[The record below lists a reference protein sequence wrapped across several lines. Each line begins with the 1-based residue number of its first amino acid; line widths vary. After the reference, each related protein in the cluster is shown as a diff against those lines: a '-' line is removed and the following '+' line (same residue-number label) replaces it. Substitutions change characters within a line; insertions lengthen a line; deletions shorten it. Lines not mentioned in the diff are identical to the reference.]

1 MKETPQVPTSG
12 QVAAIHISKAHY
24 EEMEPLDSARVIED
38 LGIEGDRYAIK
49 RGLNR
54 SRRQVLLMDR
64 ETLEELGLSPGTV
77 RENITTSGLDIYSLA
92 SGQRVGIGPQV
103 ILEIT
108 EPCDPCERMDA
119 IRPGLKEQLRGHRG
133 MLTRVV
139 QGGEFSVGD
148 PISVMGPPA

>member
-1 MKETPQVPTSG
+1 MKDTPQVPTSG
-12 QVAAIHISKAHY
+12 QVEAIHISKAHY
-24 EEMEPLDSARVIED
+24 KEMEHLKSARVIND

-54 SRRQVLLMDR
+54 SKRQVLLMDR
-64 ETLEELGLSPGTV
+64 ETLEELSLSPGMV

-103 ILEIT
+103 ILEVT
-108 EPCDPCERMDA
+108 EPCNPCERMDE
-119 IRPGLKEQLRGHRG
+119 IRPGLQAQLRGHRG

-139 QGGEFSVGD
+139 RGGEFSVGD
-148 PISVMGPPA
+148 PVSVMGSPA